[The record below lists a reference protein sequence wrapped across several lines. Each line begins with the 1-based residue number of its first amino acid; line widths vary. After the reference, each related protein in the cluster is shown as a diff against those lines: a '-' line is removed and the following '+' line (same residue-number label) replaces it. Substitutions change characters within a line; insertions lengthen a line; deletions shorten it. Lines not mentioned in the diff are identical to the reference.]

1 MTTLLLGQAAP
12 DFNTTDQDGKT
23 HTLSDYR
30 GQWLLIYFYPKDNT
44 PGCTAQAC
52 SIRDAWGDFEE
63 YNTIVLGVS
72 KDSGA
77 SHQKFIEKQSLPF
90 NLLADTEQ
98 EMMKAY
104 DVWSEKSMFGKK
116 YMGTVRTSFLI
127 NPDGKV
133 VKIYDKVNT
142 KTHAED
148 VLIDIKRQQ
157 EEKSIA

>member
-1 MTTLLLGQAAP
+1 MTALLIGQQAP
-12 DFNTTDQDGKT
+12 DFSLTDQDGKA
-23 HTLSDYR
+23 HTLSDYA
-30 GQWLLIYFYPKDNT
+30 GKWLLIYFYPKDNT

-52 SIRDAWGDFEE
+52 SIRDAYTDFAE
-63 YNTIVLGVS
+63 YNAVVLGVS
-72 KDSGA
+72 KDSEA

-90 NLLADTEQ
+90 ALLADTEQ
-98 EMMKAY
+98 VMMKAY
-104 DVWSEKSMFGKK
+104 DVWAEKSMFGKK

-127 NPDGKV
+127 NPNGEI

-148 VLIDIKRQQ
+148 VLVDIKHQQ